1 MSNIVGQNIKRKREE
16 LKWTQTDLAK
26 KLGYKS
32 RVSVSTVESG
42 KEDITTERV
51 AMFAKALGCSP
62 AELMGWTEEEK
73 QAKTRIGIYMMHLTD
88 AFSKASEK
96 DKKIICSILE
106 IPYDE
111 YSGNED

>member
-62 AELMGWTEEEK
+62 AELMGWTEEDERKQEK
-73 QAKTRIGIYMMHLTD
+73 RIQAYKTLI
-88 AFSKASEK
+88 KAYLKAAEK
-96 DKKIICSILE
+96 DRKAICSILE
-106 IPYDE
+106 IPYDK

>member
-62 AELMGWTEEEK
+62 AELMGWTEEDEQK
-73 QAKTRIGIYMMHLTD
+73 KRIQAYKTLI
-88 AFSKASEK
+88 KAYLKAAEK
-96 DKKIICSILE
+96 DRKIICSILE